1 MNSEDEIRRLKRVLK
16 ECQQSLLKITAE
28 LKRSKG
34 GGNPHDLWAKEK
46 ELQDLQV
53 KLASCQ
59 SEKESLQQE
68 LDKKIET
75 LKNSQLSNEEK
86 AQKITDL
93 LAGYK
98 TELDV
103 INQELAHT

>member
-1 MNSEDEIRRLKRVLK
+1 MNGEDEIRRLKRVLK

-28 LKRSKG
+28 LKRSRANK
-34 GGNPHDLWAKEK
+34 NTHDLQTKEK
-46 ELQDLQV
+46 ELQDLQT

-68 LDKKIET
+68 LDQKIEA

-86 AQKITDL
+86 AQRITDL
-93 LAGYK
+93 SAGYK

-103 INQELAHT
+103 ISQELAKT